1 MGYFEEFE
9 RSLQTAADRQAAA
22 PRRRSRRRELAVA
35 AMVAVALLSVALLV
49 AVSRPEHVSASTISV
64 QRTDEGVVVQV
75 IEPTYPP
82 REIFDDLRN
91 AGLDA
96 RLELVPTGPSE
107 VDRLVS
113 FTTDGTGARVLP
125 SHAIFVPKGWNGRF
139 VVSGTVL
146 AEAGERYLH
155 PTDGYAKGEALA
167 CVGARGARST
177 DVAAVA
183 SRLGL
188 EVTWVDA
195 EGASTTPS
203 TDLVAGKAIGTA
215 LRQVRVVLEPSTG
228 APPVEVD
235 ACR

>member
-1 MGYFEEFE
+1 MGYFDEFE
-9 RSLQTAADRQAAA
+9 HSLQAAADRRAVA
-22 PRRRSRRRELAVA
+22 PVRRTRWRELAVA
-35 AMVAVALLSVALLV
+35 AVVGVVVLSGALFFAVGRS
-49 AVSRPEHVSASTISV
+49 EHASASTISV
-64 QRTDEGVVVQV
+64 QQTDEGVVVQV
-75 IEPTYPP
+75 IEPTFPP

-96 RLELVPTGPSE
+96 RLELVPTGPSQ

-113 FTTDGTGARVLP
+113 FTTDGSGARVLP
-125 SHAIFVPKGWNGRF
+125 SRAIFVPKGWDGKF

-146 AEAGERYLH
+146 AEPGERYLH

-183 SRLGL
+183 SRLRL

-195 EGASTTPS
+195 EGSSAAPS
-203 TDLVAGKAIGTA
+203 PDLVAGRAIGTG
-215 LRQVRVVLEPSTG
+215 LEQVRVVLESSTG
-228 APPVEVD
+228 APPVGVD
-235 ACR
+235 ACG

>member
-1 MGYFEEFE
+1 MGYFDELEQ
-9 RSLQTAADRQAAA
+9 SLQAAADRRAVV
-22 PRRRSRRRELAVA
+22 PVRRKLWRELTVA
-35 AMVAVALLSVALLV
+35 AVVLAVVLSGALFF
-49 AVSRPEHVSASTISV
+49 AVGRSEHASASTISV
-64 QRTDEGVVVQV
+64 QQTDEGVVVQV
-75 IEPTYPP
+75 IEPTFPP

-96 RLELVPTGPSE
+96 RLELVPTGPSQ
-107 VDRLVS
+107 VDRLVG

-125 SHAIFVPKGWNGRF
+125 SHAIFVPKGWDGTF

-146 AEAGERYLH
+146 AEPGERYLH
-155 PTDGYAKGEALA
+155 PTDGYARGEALA

-183 SRLGL
+183 SHRRV

-195 EGASTTPS
+195 EGSSAAPS
-203 TDLVAGKAIGTA
+203 PDLVAGKAVGTA

-228 APPVEVD
+228 APLVGVD
-235 ACR
+235 GCD